1 MLLLSHTG
9 ITLAVAAIISNILP
23 VPKQT
28 GIPAHPGYI
37 NPRTPVSGA
46 AHLTFFDRLAHY
58 VDIRLIFV
66 GSMLP
71 DIIDKPLG
79 HLILK
84 DQLSN
89 GRLMFHSLLFLFL
102 LSLSG
107 IFLWRRWN
115 KKGLMAVSFGV
126 ILHLVLDQM
135 WANPGTLFW
144 PALGFPFEK
153 IDIENWMPNMLHNL
167 VTDPALYVPELIG
180 LFFLLWF
187 VWVIFRKK
195 SAWFFIKSGTV
206 RKDC

>member
-23 VPKQT
+23 VSKQT
-28 GIPAHPGYI
+28 DIPAHPGDI
-37 NPRTPVSGA
+37 NSHAAVSGA
-46 AHLTFFDRLAHY
+46 THLTFFDRLAHY
-58 VDIRLIFV
+58 VDMRLIFV

-79 HLILK
+79 HLIFK

-89 GRLMFHSLLFLFL
+89 GRLMCHSLLFFIL

-107 IFLWRRWN
+107 IFLWRKSNKRW
-115 KKGLMAVSFGV
+115 LMAVSFGV

-135 WANPGTLFW
+135 WLNPGTLFW

-153 IDIENWMPNMLHNL
+153 IDIENWMPIMLHNM
-167 VTDPALYVPELIG
+167 VTDPALYVPELTG

-195 SAWFFIKSGTV
+195 SAWFFIKSGAI
-206 RKDC
+206 RKDR